1 MSETENF
8 LKESGKEFQAAA
20 NAMFRALIE
29 SQNALCGGKLPFGEP
44 TATAGSRNTLPK
56 GLSAPYVV
64 AACEC
69 TGGAAGRFAVIT
81 DAASA
86 RAMAALMPGAGAE
99 PDEMGAFKELA
110 SNACSTIGAA
120 LSNIMSCGVT
130 ASLKETKTAANAD
143 ALLDMLGGENIFIA
157 ANGEI
162 ADTQKPLLLA
172 CGLDL
177 GRSIVKAARKPPIP
191 KNVERILKIPVP
203 VIVVVAEKMLPF
215 RDVLDLTEGTVLEFD
230 KSSSEPLML
239 LVNDRKVGLGR
250 VVKVGERFGLRIE
263 EIGGPED
270 IVQKLH

>member
-1 MSETENF
+1 M
-8 LKESGKEFQAAA
+8 
-20 NAMFRALIE
+20 
-29 SQNALCGGKLPFGEP
+29 
-44 TATAGSRNTLPK
+44 PK

-69 TGGAAGRFAVIT
+69 AGDAAGRFAFVADI
-81 DAASA
+81 ASA
-86 RAMAALMPGAGAE
+86 RAMAALMLGAE
-99 PDEMGAFKELA
+99 PPQDAAETAGLGPDEMGAFKELA

-120 LSNIMSCGVT
+120 LRNTLSLGAS
-130 ASLKETKTAANAD
+130 ASLKETRTAANAE
-143 ALLDMLGGENIFIA
+143 ALLGMLGGENIFIA

-203 VIVVVAEKMLPF
+203 VIVVVAERMLPF
-215 RDVLDLTEGTVLEFD
+215 GDVLDLTEGTVLEFD

>member
-20 NAMFRALIE
+20 NAMFKAFID
-29 SQNALCGGKLPFGEP
+29 SQNTLCGGRLSFGEP
-44 TATAGSRNTLPK
+44 TIAAAMPA

-69 TGGAAGRFAVIT
+69 TGDAAGRFAFVA
-81 DAASA
+81 DVASA
-86 RAMAALMPGAGAE
+86 RAMATLLPGAGAG
-99 PDEMGAFKELA
+99 PDEMDAFKELA
-110 SNACSTIGAA
+110 SNACSAVGAA
-120 LSNIMSCGVT
+120 LRNTLSLSAST
-130 ASLKETKTAANAD
+130 SLKETKTAANAE

-157 ANGEI
+157 ANGRI
-162 ADTQKPLLLA
+162 ADMQKPLLLA
-172 CGLDL
+172 CGADL
-177 GRSIVKAARKPPIP
+177 RRTMFRAAPTPKPPLP

-203 VIVVVAEKMLPF
+203 VIVVVAEKRLPF